1 MATDKKLSNDA
12 TSSIGGTIYQICVAL
27 ERAFMLEEGQKIWI
41 EKFGDVT
48 VSGQEQIETKQ
59 YSDSLTDSHPNFWNT
74 LKNWLLPSFFHK
86 EYSHLTLLTTQ
97 SIGANSK
104 LADWNDV
111 PPSRRLEVLQEILDE
126 SESRYKKSQDSK
138 TDKKKSSPP
147 QALLDERFVL
157 DVAQR
162 ELLIEIIPKISI
174 ASDSPRLDE
183 LRKKI
188 IDRHGKT
195 ILQSKGNA
203 FLDDLIGY
211 LMSPCT
217 IQNGWEISFSEFSAK
232 LTTVSNHYRRGTV
245 VFPAR
250 NIIPTSDELELQ
262 KEKRF
267 VQKLHEIQYPDVI
280 SDAIRHYISAS
291 ITVIEEFKNYEVDPM
306 SYQTYQSNL
315 KQSHQTKYRSAK
327 RRLSGDAVAASQNF
341 YDELT
346 GETPQPFPSFEQ
358 TPMEFRNG
366 VLHMLADDEVDDFQW
381 RLWE

>member
-27 ERAFMLEEGQKIWI
+27 ERAFMLEEGQKLWI

-48 VSGQEQIETKQ
+48 VSGHEQIEAKQ
-59 YSDSLTDSHPNFWNT
+59 YSDSLTDNHQNFWNT
-74 LKNWLLPSFFHK
+74 LKNWLLPSFNHN
-86 EYSHLTLLTTQ
+86 EYSHLTLVTTQ
-97 SIGANSK
+97 SIGKNSK
-104 LADWNDV
+104 LIAWNDAI
-111 PPSRRLEVLQEILDE
+111 PSKRLEILQAILVE
-126 SESRYKKSQDSK
+126 SEIRYENSQSSKNDGKKAIPSQPLQD
-138 TDKKKSSPP
+138 
-147 QALLDERFVL
+147 QRFVL
-157 DVAQR
+157 DVEQR
-162 ELLIEIIPKISI
+162 TKLTEIISKISI

-183 LRKKI
+183 LRKRI

-195 ILQSKGNA
+195 ILQAKRDA
-203 FLDDLIGY
+203 FLDDLMGY
-211 LMSPCT
+211 LMSPGT
-217 IQNGWEISFSEFSAK
+217 VQNGWEISFSEFSAR
-232 LTTVSNHYRRGTV
+232 LTLVSNHYRRGTV
-245 VFPAR
+245 VFPAKQ
-250 NIIPTSDELELQ
+250 ITPTTEDLELQ

-267 VQKLHEIQYPDVI
+267 VRKLHEIQYPDVI

-291 ITVIEEFKNYEVDPM
+291 ITVIEEFKNYEVDPK

-315 KQSHQTKYRSAK
+315 KQSQQTKHRSAK
-327 RRLSGDAVAASQNF
+327 RRLSGDPIVASQNF

-366 VLHMLADDEVDDFQW
+366 VLHMLADDEADDFQW